1 MSMQKQIATIA
12 LIIGSLWIGLGA
24 NSQSDASFAIPTDTK
39 VKTDNTNKASAKKPT
54 VGTVKSMVNGD
65 LMCYVKLLD
74 ENRTEHNLGA
84 SFEICTKQKTFLNNK
99 VRLTYQQVA
108 VNDCQSAEPCG
119 KTRQEFLIT
128 KMELIAEKPES
139 SSNSQTLS
147 NGKWTITIGNGNSWS
162 GVNGTGNLTYRG
174 CDDKGKCINLTG
186 GKVTSRDGKL
196 FRGWSNGEYFYIIEQ
211 TITEEESKSSTTLIV
226 RKGSAVIMTAT
237 GFKVVASK

>member
-12 LIIGSLWIGLGA
+12 LIISSLWIGLGA

-39 VKTDNTNKASAKKPT
+39 VKIDNTNKASAKKPI

-84 SFEICTKQKTFLNNK
+84 SFEICAKQKTFLNKK

-119 KTRQEFLIT
+119 KTRQESLIT
-128 KMELIAEKPES
+128 KMELIAEKPEN

-147 NGKWTITIGNGNSWS
+147 NGKWTITIGNRNSWS

-174 CDDKGKCINLTG
+174 CDEKGKCINLTG
-186 GKVTSRDGKL
+186 GKVTCRDGKCL
-196 FRGWSNGEYFYIIEQ
+196 TGWRNGEYFYIVEQ
-211 TITEEESKSSTTLIV
+211 TITEEDSKSSSTLIV
-226 RKGSAVIMTAT
+226 RKGSSVIMTAT
-237 GFKVVASK
+237 GFKVVPSN